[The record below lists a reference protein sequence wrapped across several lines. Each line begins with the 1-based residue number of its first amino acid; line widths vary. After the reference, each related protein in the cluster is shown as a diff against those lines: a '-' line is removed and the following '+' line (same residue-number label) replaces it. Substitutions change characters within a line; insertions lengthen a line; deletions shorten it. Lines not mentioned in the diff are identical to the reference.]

1 MILSQE
7 NWNSLQKDILICVKL
22 ICLLLV
28 SLPVLAFLI
37 WTLRTAFP
45 SYIVLSQSVVSSFS
59 KSINSSLTYITPSF
73 LKQSISD
80 TIVFWLFFCFIGF
93 LSSYSPSLSEIF
105 SIYTL
110 PLGDIFYSQSLRIPS
125 ICFSSHL
132 VHYFHLENIS
142 CSVML
147 SLSPLSLP

>member
-59 KSINSSLTYITPSF
+59 KSINSSLTYIIPSF
-73 LKQSISD
+73 LKQSLYFWHHSFLAFFLLYRLLILLFSFLIWNLFYLYSSFRWHLLFSVTSY
-80 TIVFWLFFCFIGF
+80 TIYMLFFSSSSL
-93 LSSYSPSLSEIF
+93 LSSWKYIL
-105 SIYTL
+105 L
-110 PLGDIFYSQSLRIPS
+110 L
-125 ICFSSHL
+125 
-132 VHYFHLENIS
+132 
-142 CSVML
+142 
-147 SLSPLSLP
+147 